1 MRVGYVLGTYPR
13 ATDTFIQRE
22 VQAVRAAGV
31 EVETFAVRTPGED
44 QLVGPEQ
51 RTEHARTS
59 YLLAAGPGALVRAVL
74 LLLVRHPLRW
84 SRAAVTAWS
93 GRLPGARGGLMPIVY
108 FAESAL
114 LARRARAGRID
125 HLHNHFGDQSGTV
138 TMLAAQLAGVS
149 FSMTVHGPDIFF
161 DRQRWRLDLKAER
174 AAFVACIS
182 HFSRSQVMSVSD
194 PAGWSRLHIVHCGV
208 TPSVFA
214 EPVDDPARLSLLT
227 VGRLDR
233 VKGVDVLLEALQ
245 IINAGD
251 RRPHLDIVGD
261 GPDRARLERRA
272 HELGLTG
279 QVTFLGYLNQS
290 QVRERLRRAAVFAL
304 PSFAEGVPVVL
315 MEAMAARVPVVAT
328 NVMGVSEL
336 VEDGVVGFLVPPGDS
351 HALAERLSA
360 LIACTGRKRRDM
372 GDAGR
377 RKVEQEFDVEVE
389 GRKLAALF
397 ASVSRQHHRRLGS
410 LTSRTRAVRVRR
422 PA

>member
-1 MRVGYVLGTYPR
+1 MLGTYPR

-59 YLLAAGPGALVRAVL
+59 YLLASGPGALTGAVL
-74 LLLVRHPLRW
+74 RLLVRHPLRW
-84 SRAAVTAWS
+84 GQAAATAWS
-93 GRLPGARGGLMPIVY
+93 GRLPGARDTLLLVVY
-108 FAESAL
+108 FAEAAL

-138 TMLAAQLAGVS
+138 TMLAAQLAGLP

-161 DRQRWRLDLKAER
+161 DRQRWRLDVKTDR

-233 VKGVDVLLEALQ
+233 VKGVDVLLEALRLVGAQ
-245 IINAGD
+245 GQ
-251 RRPHLDIVGD
+251 RPHLDIVGD
-261 GPDRARLERRA
+261 GPDRARLERRVRD
-272 HELGLTG
+272 LGLTG
-279 QVTFLGYLNQS
+279 QVSFLGYLDQA
-290 QVRERLRRAAVFAL
+290 QVRERLRQTDVFAL

-315 MEAMAARVPVVAT
+315 MEAMAARVPVLAT

-336 VEDGVVGFLVPPGDS
+336 VDDGVVGFLVPPGDAR
-351 HALAERLSA
+351 ALAERLQA
-360 LIACTGRKRRDM
+360 LIACGPAQRRNM
-372 GDAGR
+372 GGAGR
-377 RKVEQEFDVEVE
+377 RKVEQEFDVGVE

-397 ASVSRQHHRRLGS
+397 ASVSQP
-410 LTSRTRAVRVRR
+410 TRRR
-422 PA
+422 PPP